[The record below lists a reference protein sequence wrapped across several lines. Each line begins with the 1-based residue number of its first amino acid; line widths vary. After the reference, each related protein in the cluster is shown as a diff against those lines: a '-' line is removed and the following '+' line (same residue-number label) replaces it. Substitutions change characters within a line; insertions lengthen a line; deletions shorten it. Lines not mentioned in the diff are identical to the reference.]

1 MPFFE
6 FMRKTCYAIY
16 KCNSV
21 AIDEGINDSRNGNK
35 NSFIAGDTTRHI
47 MYTSCMFYPHLRY
60 SKLFK
65 I

>member
-1 MPFFE
+1 MLFFA

-35 NSFIAGDTTRHI
+35 NSFIDPVI
-47 MYTSCMFYPHLRY
+47 QQDTSCTLPAFFTLTCVVQND
-60 SKLFK
+60 
-65 I
+65 